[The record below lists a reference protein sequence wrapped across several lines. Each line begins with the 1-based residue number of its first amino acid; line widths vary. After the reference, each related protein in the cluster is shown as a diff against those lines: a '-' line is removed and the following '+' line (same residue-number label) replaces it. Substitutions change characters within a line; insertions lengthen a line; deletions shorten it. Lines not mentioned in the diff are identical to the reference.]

1 MEVRVL
7 TLMEIQ
13 DVIVQLELMENFA
26 KSVTIYRKYLSLIVL
41 WIIYRMYY
49 GPLFAIITIEFD
61 LTCPVK
67 LGT

>member
-13 DVIVQLELMENFA
+13 DVIVQLELTENFA
-26 KSVTIYRKYLSLIVL
+26 KSVTIYRKYLTLIVL
-41 WIIYRMYY
+41 YRMYY